1 MKKTV
6 SIIIL
11 VLILCLGLVAC
22 GSDEKTTSNNDTK
35 NDIVTTNAATD
46 VPSYES
52 TSTPITMPDLNLN
65 NATEEKA
72 IFTMTAGG
80 ETDEVKVYYKQD
92 VIQSITLT
100 SKAPADGRT
109 KDELNQL
116 KDQLDASFA
125 EISKKDFVSYSCVV
139 TDEEISIVM
148 ACNDLEVKANL
159 KDVADMGLFEGLT
172 EDTTYTQLVKILEV
186 EGFKKQ

>member
-46 VPSYES
+46 APSYES
-52 TSTPITMPDLNLN
+52 TSTPITMPNLNLN